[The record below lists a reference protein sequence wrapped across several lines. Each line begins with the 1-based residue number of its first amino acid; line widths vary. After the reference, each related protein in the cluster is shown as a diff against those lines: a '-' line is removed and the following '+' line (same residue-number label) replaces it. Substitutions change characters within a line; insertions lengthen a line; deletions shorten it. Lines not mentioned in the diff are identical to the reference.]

1 MSGHVRRDPAPTRT
15 YSADELQ
22 LALAGAARRWRRR
35 LFVGSAA
42 CSIVAAAIA
51 AAPRPPEP
59 GGASLRE
66 SDAPEQTPARVLRP
80 RIFGMAD
87 PGSEP
92 AGLQLAST
100 EHRQAWATGESTASY
115 DASSP
120 TWPYQA
126 PTAAKRETSSW
137 ASYRAQLREE
147 VLRQLHALGIA
158 PSSGSRE
165 LSDAQLDLVAAGQ
178 AAAGGA
184 PGGGGP
190 ATDSADPELTALNR
204 VLVEKGGLL
213 LRPWSVELQP
223 EVSYSYKGSNG
234 LLIVD
239 DNGRRTAVAHDV
251 DLNRLET
258 ALIGRLGLPWQSQ
271 AELKVPYVYAQED
284 SSSGAQTDS
293 RSQSGLGDVELALT
307 RQFVR
312 ESGWLPD
319 LLVEGRWKTSTGK
332 DAFDG
337 GGDTLPLGTGFNGL
351 GARVTAVKTVE
362 PLVLLGTAGYTVNL
376 EGNREGFEIDPGDQ
390 WLGSVGAVLAAGP
403 GVSLRGGFSVGFS
416 DEATV
421 DGDRV
426 AGSDRV
432 DGRLNFGVG
441 ATLTDKVLLDLGFG
455 VGVTDDA
462 PDFTTRAG
470 LAYRF

>member
-1 MSGHVRRDPAPTRT
+1 MSGHVRHDPTAPRT

-22 LALAGAARRWRRR
+22 LALAGASRRWRR
-35 LFVGSAA
+35 LFVSSAA
-42 CSIVAAAIA
+42 CSLVAAVIA
-51 AAPRPPEP
+51 AAPRLVEP
-59 GGASLRE
+59 GGSRLVDP
-66 SDAPEQTPARVLRP
+66 DAPEPVPARALRP
-80 RIFGMAD
+80 RIFGMAGLD
-87 PGSEP
+87 GEP
-92 AGLQLAST
+92 AALQLASAG
-100 EHRQAWATGESTASY
+100 RQQAWATGESTAPD

-120 TWPYQA
+120 ARPHGA
-126 PTAAKRETSSW
+126 PTAAERDTSSW
-137 ASYRAQLREE
+137 VSYRAQLREE

-158 PSSGSRE
+158 PPSDSRE
-165 LSDAQLDLVAAGQ
+165 LSDAQLELVAAGQ
-178 AAAGGA
+178 AAAAGA
-184 PGGGGP
+184 PSGGGP
-190 ATDSADPELTALNR
+190 AADSADPELTALNR

-251 DLNRLET
+251 DLNRFEA
-258 ALIGRLGLPWQSQ
+258 ALVGRLGLPWQSQ

-284 SSSGAQTDS
+284 SSSGVQSDS

-307 RQFVR
+307 HQFVR

-332 DAFDG
+332 DAFDS

-376 EGNREGFEIDPGDQ
+376 EANREGFKIDPGDQ

>member
-1 MSGHVRRDPAPTRT
+1 MIGQVPHDPIPPRT
-15 YSADELQ
+15 YSADELR
-22 LALAGAARRWRRR
+22 LVLAGESRRWRG

-42 CSIVAAAIA
+42 CSLVAVVIA
-51 AAPRPPEP
+51 AAPRLAEP
-59 GGASLRE
+59 GRAELVGL
-66 SDAPEQTPARVLRP
+66 DAPEPASARALRP
-80 RIFGMAD
+80 RIFGMAGPD
-87 PGSEP
+87 GEP
-92 AGLQLAST
+92 AALQLAAA
-100 EHRQAWATGESTASY
+100 EGQQAWVTGGLA
-115 DASSP
+115 ARGVARSP
-120 TWPYQA
+120 AWPDGP
-126 PTAAKRETSSW
+126 PTAAERGGPSW
-137 ASYRAQLREE
+137 ALDRERLREE

-158 PSSGSRE
+158 PSSDNRK
-165 LSDAQLDLVAAGQ
+165 LSDAQLGLIAAGQ
-178 AAAGGA
+178 SAAGGV
-184 PGGGGP
+184 PSGGGS

-239 DNGRRTAVAHDV
+239 DGGRRTAVAHDV
-251 DLNRLET
+251 DLNRFEA
-258 ALIGRLGLPWQSQ
+258 ALVGRLGLPWQSQ
-271 AELKVPYVYAQED
+271 AELKVPYVHAQED
-284 SSSGAQTDS
+284 SSSGVQSDS

-307 RQFVR
+307 HQFVR
-312 ESGWLPD
+312 ENGWLPD

-337 GGDTLPLGTGFNGL
+337 GDGTLPLGTGFNGL

-403 GVSLRGGFSVGFS
+403 GVSLRGGLSVGFS

>member
-1 MSGHVRRDPAPTRT
+1 MSGDTRHEAAPPRE
-15 YSADELQ
+15 YSADEFQ
-22 LALAGAARRWRRR
+22 LALACASRRWRR
-35 LFVGSAA
+35 LFVGSAV
-42 CSIVAAAIA
+42 CSLVAGAIA
-51 AAPRPPEP
+51 VAPRLAEP
-59 GGASLRE
+59 GWASLGKP
-66 SDAPEQTPARVLRP
+66 DVPEQGPVRMLRP
-80 RIFGMAD
+80 RIFGMAAPD
-87 PGSEP
+87 GEHAPLQFAS
-92 AGLQLAST
+92 AGRQ
-100 EHRQAWATGESTASY
+100 QAWAAGG
-115 DASSP
+115 P
-120 TWPYQA
+120 TVPDGANRPVWPH
-126 PTAAKRETSSW
+126 AAATVAEQDTSSW

-147 VLRQLHALGIA
+147 VLRELRALGIV
-158 PSSGSRE
+158 PSSDGRE

-184 PGGGGP
+184 PSDGTP
-190 ATDSADPELTALNR
+190 AADSADPELTALNR

-239 DNGRRTAVAHDV
+239 DNGRRTAVAHDI
-251 DLNRLET
+251 DLNRFEA

-271 AELKVPYVYAQED
+271 AELKVPYIYAQED
-284 SSSGAQTDS
+284 SSSAAQSDS

-307 RQFVR
+307 HQFVR

-332 DAFDG
+332 DAFDSG
-337 GGDTLPLGTGFNGL
+337 GNTLPLGTGFNGL

-362 PLVLLGTAGYTVNL
+362 PLVLIGTAGYTVNL
-376 EGNREGFEIDPGDQ
+376 EGDREGFEIDPGDQ